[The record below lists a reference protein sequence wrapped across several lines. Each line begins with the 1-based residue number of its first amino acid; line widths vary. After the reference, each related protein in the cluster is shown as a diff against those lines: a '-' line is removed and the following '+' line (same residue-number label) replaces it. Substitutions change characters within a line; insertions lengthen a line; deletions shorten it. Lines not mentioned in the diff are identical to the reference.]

1 MSRFFCVEKCKI
13 ASSGFGRIFEGEGEL
28 MSSSSNL
35 RKSLERDKIKDK
47 DF

>member
-13 ASSGFGRIFEGEGEL
+13 ASSGFGRIFRGII
-28 MSSSSNL
+28 SIVSFFSNL